1 MKNILSGLSWAKGLE
16 STDGVAHPVDVTNVK
31 SSIDMDDVDPEN
43 VRDGEVDAQKKEEFM
58 DADKNVDVETTRD
71 IISAENV
78 EVASAISGQEGGKV
92 IVAEAVDPVSGAPKR
107 FVISGFNAQTN
118 PAAEP
123 GDNLLSLVI
132 LLQNGVIPEVGVNG
146 VTCEDLLKVVEETFT
161 CFQEGKF
168 ACDENNEVLQG
179 VRMAQAAITKRLARR
194 EAQGTEGS
202 YKGN

>member
-1 MKNILSGLSWAKGLE
+1 MDNILSGLTWAKGLE
-16 STDGVAHPVDVTNVK
+16 SQDGTAQVVDVNAVK
-31 SSIDMDDVDPEN
+31 SHIDIDDVEQNVGDTSEPEPDAIG
-43 VRDGEVDAQKKEEFM
+43 DGGD
-58 DADKNVDVETTRD
+58 DVKANTNHD
-71 IISAENV
+71 IVSAETI

-92 IVAEAVDPVSGAPKR
+92 IIAEAVDPVSGAPKR

-179 VRMAQAAITKRLARR
+179 VRMAQAGIAKRLARR
-194 EAQGTEGS
+194 EAQGTEGT
-202 YKGN
+202 YQGN

>member
-1 MKNILSGLSWAKGLE
+1 MNNILAGLQWAKGLE
-16 STDGVAHPVDVTNVK
+16 SADGVAQVVDVKEVK
-31 SSIDMDDVDPEN
+31 SHIDIDDVDPADVKDVDTETKPDT
-43 VRDGEVDAQKKEEFM
+43 DGGDIVKANTEH
-58 DADKNVDVETTRD
+58 D

-78 EVASAISGQEGGKV
+78 AVATVVSGEDGGKT
-92 IVAEAVDPVSGAPKR
+92 IVAEAVDPISGAPKR

-146 VTCEDLLKVVEETFT
+146 VTCEDLLKVVEETFV

-168 ACDENNEVLQG
+168 ACEENDEVLQG
-179 VRMAQAAITKRLARR
+179 VRAAQAAIARRLARR
-194 EAQGTEGS
+194 EAQGTEGT